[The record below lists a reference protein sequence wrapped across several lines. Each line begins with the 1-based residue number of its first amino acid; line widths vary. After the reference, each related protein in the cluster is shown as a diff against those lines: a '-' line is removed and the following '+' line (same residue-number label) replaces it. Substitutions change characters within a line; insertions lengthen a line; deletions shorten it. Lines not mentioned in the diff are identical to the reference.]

1 MCKKIFRHVSHAFGA
16 TSAIFIFV
24 PEIFFK
30 EYFIFNCEKTFA
42 PEVLIVIINKII
54 VFILVFI
61 VTSISVHLYKK
72 YRKSVVFEKIGYS
85 IHVEYGDLFSN
96 HDGKRVITF
105 DECFST
111 DIGEKPHEINPTSIC
126 GQYIKNNNIKNE
138 LIYKLI
144 EQFDIKAAKKK
155 SLFQSKIRYESG
167 TLVPNGEDLLLAF
180 AKLDKDGLGY
190 MSYDE
195 FIDCLR
201 LLWKEINKYYGGNDV
216 YIPILGSGVTRM
228 GNESLTQQKLLD
240 IIIKSYSLSQY
251 KLKLPC
257 KLHII
262 CKEREGFSLNEIENY

>member
-1 MCKKIFRHVSHAFGA
+1 MPKGKFHCLVIFALQEFQWGVPKKRELFDVVGRR
-16 TSAIFIFV
+16 TL
-24 PEIFFK
+24 
-30 EYFIFNCEKTFA
+30 FA
-42 PEVLIVIINKII
+42 Q
-54 VFILVFI
+54 
-61 VTSISVHLYKK
+61 
-72 YRKSVVFEKIGYS
+72 R
-85 IHVEYGDLFSN
+85 
-96 HDGKRVITF
+96 
-105 DECFST
+105 
-111 DIGEKPHEINPTSIC
+111 
-126 GQYIKNNNIKNE
+126 KNNNIKNE
-138 LIYKLI
+138 HIYKLI
-144 EQFDIKAAKKK
+144 EHYGIKAAKKK

-201 LLWKEINKYYGGNDV
+201 LLWKEINKYYGENDV

-262 CKEREGFSLNEIENY
+262 CKEREGFSLNEIEDY